1 MESTFQNTKRDTTNL
16 CRDYEKVISAA
27 ADPCEPSFY
36 IIERALNA
44 IAVLED

>member
-1 MESTFQNTKRDTTNL
+1 MESNFQTTKRDTTNL

-36 IIERALNA
+36 IIERAINV
-44 IAVLED
+44 IAALED